1 MSNEKHPISELMD
14 SSLQNLRTLVDA
26 DTVVGE
32 AITTPDGTVIIPVSK
47 VSFGFASGGSDIPTI
62 KQAGQFGGGAGGGV
76 SVQPIAFLVIKDC
89 LLYTSGTVLAHT
101 QGGVPNMLL
110 EVPEIN
116 EHEFGYMVYFFEK
129 ACAISGYLLGVNP
142 FDLPGVESYK
152 KNMFALLGKPGYESE
167 RAALEAQLG

>member
-76 SVQPIAFLVIKDC
+76 SVQPIAFLVIKDGHVE
-89 LLYTSGTVLAHT
+89 LLQMNDSKTTADRIVTMAPEMVDKFAELFAKRDKNERRAHIEAD
-101 QGGVPNMLL
+101 GG
-110 EVPEIN
+110 
-116 EHEFGYMVYFFEK
+116 
-129 ACAISGYLLGVNP
+129 
-142 FDLPGVESYK
+142 ESK
-152 KNMFALLGKPGYESE
+152 G
-167 RAALEAQLG
+167 